1 MRAKRRMQIKVGL
14 VTSDKQRQWM
24 CNPSTNEFPD
34 MFAVWVFLSAVAEC
48 VCTNADYIYQ
58 IS

>member
-1 MRAKRRMQIKVGL
+1 MGAEGRMQINVGL
-14 VTSDKQRQWM
+14 VTSDEQRQWM
-24 CNPSTNEFPD
+24 CNTSTNEFPD
-34 MFAVWVFLSAVAEC
+34 MFSAWIFLSAVAEC